1 MPTRT
6 DPLSQPSL
14 AADRPHYATGELLDA
29 EDFQAEQTYH
39 RGRLARALAYLH
51 GSGTVAGLRVTV
63 QPAEAG
69 PTGEAGGE
77 RVLVS
82 GGLAIDRLGRM
93 VEIPRPACLRLGRWL
108 RSLDGDQR
116 ADRVVTEQG
125 GALVLLADVFVRF
138 VSCERGMT
146 PSFATGPFDA
156 LDAVSPSRL
165 RDGYALSLLLRER
178 NPLLPADPW
187 GALLGEGAERATLRS
202 LHQALLA
209 TPWRVGTDARDRE
222 GLQREQEHMPTQN
235 PEDLFLARLRVP
247 VTNPANPTRD
257 LGRAVTVDE
266 ESRRFVYPPGLLVAW
281 LERKLGGLE

>member
-1 MPTRT
+1 MSTT
-6 DPLSQPSL
+6 SDPLSQPNL

-29 EDFQAEQTYH
+29 EDFRAEQTYH

-63 QPAEAG
+63 EPPETG
-69 PTGEAGGE
+69 PTGQAGGE

-82 GGLAIDRLGRM
+82 GGLAIDRLGRL

-108 RSLDGDQR
+108 GSLDKGQR
-116 ADRVVTEQG
+116 ADSLVTDV
-125 GALVLLADVFVRF
+125 AHATFLIADVFVRF
-138 VSCERGMT
+138 VSCERGLT

-178 NPLLPADPW
+178 NPLLPVDPW
-187 GALLGEGAERATLRS
+187 GALLEQGKDRATLRS

-209 TPWRVGTDARDRE
+209 TPWRIGTEARDRE
-222 GLQREQEHMPTQN
+222 GLQREPEHMPTQN

-247 VTNPANPTRD
+247 VTNPADPVRD
-257 LGRAVTVDE
+257 ATRAVTVDN
-266 ESRRFVYPPGLLVAW
+266 ESRRFVHPPGLLVAW